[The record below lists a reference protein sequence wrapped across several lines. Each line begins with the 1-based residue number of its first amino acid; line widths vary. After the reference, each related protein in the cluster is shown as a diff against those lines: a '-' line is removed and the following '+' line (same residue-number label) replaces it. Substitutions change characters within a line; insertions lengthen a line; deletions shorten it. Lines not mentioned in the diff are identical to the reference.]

1 MNRRKFYLSKR
12 KINSKNNPQIKIDM
26 NKIKCNC
33 NSPHCKEC
41 ENRRIVETGVKM
53 VLEAN
58 ELSLDL
64 REKAQHSEK
73 RPTIKEVPGFNK
85 HGQFYGFD

>member
-1 MNRRKFYLSKR
+1 
-12 KINSKNNPQIKIDM
+12 M

-64 REKAQHSEK
+64 REKGATFRKTSYNK
-73 RPTIKEVPGFNK
+73 RSSRL
-85 HGQFYGFD
+85 Q

>member
-1 MNRRKFYLSKR
+1 
-12 KINSKNNPQIKIDM
+12 M

-73 RPTIKEVPGFNK
+73 RPTI
-85 HGQFYGFD
+85 

>member
-1 MNRRKFYLSKR
+1 MFGDDLPFFN
-12 KINSKNNPQIKIDM
+12 QIKIDM

-73 RPTIKEVPGFNK
+73 RPTIKEVPDFNK

>member
-1 MNRRKFYLSKR
+1 
-12 KINSKNNPQIKIDM
+12 M

-33 NSPHCKEC
+33 NSSHCKEC

-53 VLEAN
+53 VLETN